1 MDLRALRP
9 HRALAAVALSALW
22 ACCPAARAQPPLT
35 ARLKSARDTAVA
47 SASEHSSAT
56 VNGTRLPGGRAIA
69 ELPARECQRLLRNA
83 RVTTEQV
90 PRDAA
95 PHVQAPVYLLSSV
108 GGVEFRAAD
117 GMSEHAML
125 DCRLAVALLA
135 WSKDLARAGV
145 TRVEHYST
153 YRSGARVRTTGKA
166 SGHARALAIDAARFH
181 FRDGRVLD
189 ILEDWGDRTRGKD
202 PCDGRHRED
211 ADSQVLRSLV
221 CKAVADDLFQ
231 VVITPHHDRAHQ
243 NHVHLELV
251 PDVDWSYVH

>member
-1 MDLRALRP
+1 MFLPPRRALP
-9 HRALAAVALSALW
+9 AAALSLLW
-22 ACCPAARAQPPLT
+22 ACCPVAGAQPPLG
-35 ARLKSARDTAVA
+35 ARIQSARGTVVAAA
-47 SASEHSSAT
+47 SAEKPLPRSQ
-56 VNGTRLPGGRAIA
+56 GTRKLPPGRSIA

-83 RVTTEQV
+83 RVSFEQV

-108 GGVEFRAAD
+108 GGVQFSAAD
-117 GMSEHAML
+117 GLSEHAML

-135 WSKDLARAGV
+135 WSDELLRAGV

-153 YRSGARVRTTGKA
+153 YRSGARVRTTGKS

-189 ILEDWGDRTRGKD
+189 IEEDWDDRSRGAE
-202 PCDGRHRED
+202 PCAGRRRES
-211 ADSQVLRSLV
+211 ADSALLRRLV
-221 CKAVADDLFQ
+221 CNAVSDDLFQ